1 MSLGLEPIPMTQVV
15 TLANLLTLVRLMLIP
30 AFAALILYN
39 DLRTA
44 LWVFLVAGITDVLD
58 GFVARYFR
66 QSTPLGTIL
75 DPMADK
81 LLVITA
87 FVLLTLPDRG
97 YRPIPLWLT
106 IAIISRDVFI
116 VLGALTLFIVTGFRR
131 FRPSIPGKIHTTI
144 QVLTVAF
151 VLAANTWGSFSELLP
166 YLYAVS
172 FAITIFSGVHYI
184 YHAARLLEA
193 R

>member
-1 MSLGLEPIPMTQVV
+1 MTQVA
-15 TLANLLTLVRLMLIP
+15 TLANLLTVLRLLLIP
-30 AFAALILYN
+30 VFAAFVLYN
-39 DLRTA
+39 DLPAA
-44 LWVFLVAGITDVLD
+44 LWIFLAAGITDALD
-58 GFVARYFR
+58 GFVARHFH

-97 YRPIPLWLT
+97 YQPIPLWLT
-106 IAIISRDVFI
+106 ITVISRDVFI

-151 VLAANTWGSFSELLP
+151 VLAANIWGSLSELLR
-166 YLYAVS
+166 YMYGLS

-184 YHAARLLEA
+184 YHAARLLEE

>member
-1 MSLGLEPIPMTQVV
+1 MSQVA
-15 TLANLLTLVRLMLIP
+15 TFANLLTILRMILIP
-30 AFAALILYN
+30 VFAAFVLYT
-39 DLRTA
+39 DLSAA
-44 LWVFLVAGITDVLD
+44 LWVFLAAGITDVLD
-58 GFVARYFR
+58 GFVARHFR

-75 DPMADK
+75 DPIADK

-106 IAIISRDVFI
+106 IAVVSRDIFI
-116 VLGALTLFIVTGFRR
+116 VLGALMLFIVAGFRR

-144 QVLTVAF
+144 QVLTVTF
-151 VLAANTWGSFSELLP
+151 VLAANAWGSFSELLP
-166 YLYAVS
+166 YLYTLS
-172 FAITIFSGVHYI
+172 FAITIFSGVHYV
-184 YHAARLLEA
+184 YHAARLLEE